1 MVVCSKGYPTNFKKH
16 IEIKNLKKIN
26 LETDNY
32 LYHAGTLKK
41 IINIML

>member
-1 MVVCSKGYPTNFKKH
+1 MFKRISRKFEKH

-26 LETDNY
+26 LETDDY

-41 IINIML
+41 KIIAIML